1 MERTLDRTF
10 DVGSNGRGPN
20 GRLHHPIPPR
30 RKLESAVLGML
41 LLLMAEAMLFAGML
55 GACLMMRG
63 VGPWPPPDLPRLPWV
78 VTAANT
84 LALICS
90 AFVLASGMQG
100 PRRGRV
106 LLAGFLGLFFCCV
119 QATEWARML
128 HWRGVHGAYG
138 GLFYTV
144 IGTHALHVLGGVLAL
159 LWAAVKIGQPR
170 DALRLKVCGMYWYFV
185 VAVWPFIY
193 AMVYH

>member
-1 MERTLDRTF
+1 
-10 DVGSNGRGPN
+10 
-20 GRLHHPIPPR
+20 
-30 RKLESAVLGML
+30 
-41 LLLMAEAMLFAGML
+41 MAEAMLFAGML

-63 VGPWPPPDLPRLPWV
+63 VGPWPPPDLPRLPWP
-78 VTAANT
+78 VTVANT

-106 LLAGFLGLFFCCV
+106 LIAGFLGLFFCSV
-119 QATEWARML
+119 QASEWARML
-128 HWRGVHGAYG
+128 NWRGVHGAYG